1 MGLSSALASAMSG
14 LRANQAALS
23 IVSSNVANSQTPG
36 YVVQTP
42 NQIEVTTGDFGSTA
56 MTTGVSRELDT
67 YVLNQLRTETGG
79 SGYADQMANIL
90 KQLQNVYGTPGNSGT
105 LETALN
111 NFTTALQALSTSSG
125 ASSAQTVALGAAQAL
140 AQQLNLT
147 TKGIQSLRSN
157 VEQDLGTSAQAAN
170 AAMQQIAGINTRLQ
184 GLSANDPSAA
194 TLMDQRDQAIN
205 TLSKYVDVRVTT
217 DGSNQ
222 ANIYTTTGIQLVGAG
237 LASQFSFASAGA
249 LSATS
254 LYNIDPAKSGVGA
267 LNIKLPNGSQLDVVA
282 NSVVSSGQ
290 IAADLKL
297 RDQTLV
303 QAQNQIDQLAA
314 TMSSA
319 LSDKTTAGSPVLGP
333 PAGFDIDLAGTQ
345 PGNTATFTYTDTT
358 TNTQK
363 QITLVNVTDPA
374 ALPLQNATN
383 ANPMQLGVNFSG
395 GMSAIASVLNTAL
408 SGTHLT
414 FSAAPSPATA
424 TTLRVTDDNTGLAK
438 VNSSSIS
445 KTISSL
451 TSTPGNPQ
459 LPLFTDGGQALYTG
473 EITASGSQMT
483 GLAGRI
489 AVNTQLVSDPTRLS
503 VYSTSPVTPAGDTT
517 RSDYLYSQLTTAVFS
532 YSPQSGLGSASQP
545 FTGSVSNYLQQF
557 LSVQANAST
566 QATQLQ
572 QGQSVV
578 VSTLQAKF
586 NSTSSVNLD
595 SEMSNLIQLQN
606 AYAANA
612 HVMSVVQS
620 MMNTLIQA
628 QR

>member
-23 IVSSNVANSQTPG
+23 IVSSNVANAQTPG

-111 NFTTALQALSTSSG
+111 KFTTALQALSTSSG

-140 AQQLNLT
+140 ATQLNVT

-157 VEQDLGTSAQAAN
+157 VEQDLGNSAQAAN
-170 AAMQQIAGINTRLQ
+170 VAMQQIADINTKLQ

-237 LASQFSFASAGA
+237 LASQFTFASAGA

-267 LNIKLPNGSQLDVVA
+267 LNIVLPNGSKVDVVA
-282 NSVVSSGQ
+282 NNVVSSGQ

-297 RDQTLV
+297 RDETLV

-319 LSDKTTAGSPVLGP
+319 LSDKTTAGTTVSGP
-333 PAGFDIDLAGTQ
+333 PAGFDIDLAGAL
-345 PGNTATFTYTDTT
+345 PGNTATFTYTDTA
-358 TNTQK
+358 TNTKRQV
-363 QITLVNVTDPA
+363 TLVNVTDPA

-383 ANPMQLGVNFSG
+383 ANPMQIGVNFSG
-395 GMSAIASVLNTAL
+395 GMGAIASALNTAL
-408 SGTHLT
+408 PTSHLT
-414 FSAAPSPATA
+414 FSAALPPASA
-424 TTLRVTDDNTGLAK
+424 TTLRITDDNSGLAK
-438 VNSSSIS
+438 VSSSSIT

-451 TSTPGNPQ
+451 TSGNPQ

-473 EITASGSQMT
+473 AITASGSQMT

-489 AVNTQLVSDPTRLS
+489 AVNTQLVNDPTRMS
-503 VYSTSPVTPAGDTT
+503 VYNTSPVTPSGDTA
-517 RSDYLYSQLTTAVFS
+517 RSDYLYSQLTSAVFS
-532 YSPQSGLGSASQP
+532 YSPTSGLGSASQP

-557 LSVQANAST
+557 LSVQANSAT

-578 VSTLQAKF
+578 VLTLQAKF
-586 NSTSSVNLD
+586 DSTSKVNLD

-620 MMNTLIQA
+620 MMNTLLQA
-628 QR
+628 QV

>member
-36 YVVQTP
+36 YVAQTP

-56 MTTGVSRELDT
+56 KTTGVSRDIDS
-67 YVLNQLRTETGG
+67 YVQNQLRTETGG

-111 NFTTALQALSTSSG
+111 NFTSSLQALSTSAGS
-125 ASSAQTVALGAAQAL
+125 SSAQTVAVSAAQAL
-140 AQQLNLT
+140 ATQLNVT

-157 VEQDLGTSAQAAN
+157 VEQDLATSSQAAN
-170 AAMQQIAGINTRLQ
+170 AALNQIADINTKLQ
-184 GLSANDPSAA
+184 GLAPTDPSAA

-205 TLSKYVDVRVTT
+205 SLSKYVDVRVTT

-222 ANIYTTTGIQLVGAG
+222 TNIYTTTGIQLVGAG
-237 LASQFSFASAGA
+237 LASQFSFTSAGA
-249 LSATS
+249 LGATS

-267 LNIKLPNGSQLDVVA
+267 LTIKLPNGSSIDVA
-282 NSVVSSGQ
+282 GNNVVSSGQ

-303 QAQNQIDQLAA
+303 QAQNQVDQLAA

-319 LSDKTTAGSPVLGP
+319 LSDKTTAGSPVSGP
-333 PAGFDIDLAGTQ
+333 PAGFDIDLAGAQ
-345 PGNTATFTYTDTT
+345 PGNTVNITYTDS
-358 TNTQK
+358 TNTQR
-363 QITLVNVTDPA
+363 QITLVNVADPA

-383 ANPMQLGVNFSG
+383 ANPMQIGVNFSN
-395 GMSAIASVLNTAL
+395 GMGAIASALNTAL
-408 SGTHLT
+408 PGSHLS

-424 TTLRVTDDNTGLAK
+424 TTLRVTDDNSGLAK
-438 VNSSSIS
+438 VNSASSS

-451 TSTPGNPQ
+451 TSGSPQ
-459 LPLFTDGGQALYTG
+459 LPLFTDGGTALYTG
-473 EITASGSQMT
+473 AITASGSQMT

-489 AVNTQLVSDPTRLS
+489 AVNTQLSTDPTRLS
-503 VYSTSPVTPAGDTT
+503 VYSTSPVTPTGDTT
-517 RSDYLYSQLTTAVFS
+517 RSDYLYSQLTNAVYS
-532 YSPQSGLGSASQP
+532 YSPQTGLGSASQP

-566 QATQLQ
+566 QATALQ

-628 QR
+628 QG

>member
-36 YVVQTP
+36 YVAQTP

-56 MTTGVSRELDT
+56 KTTGVSRDIDS
-67 YVLNQLRTETGG
+67 YVQNQLRTETGG
-79 SGYADQMANIL
+79 SGYADQTANIL
-90 KQLQNVYGTPGNSGT
+90 SQLQNVYGNPGGSGT

-111 NFTTALQALSTSSG
+111 NFTSSLQALSTSAGS
-125 ASSAQTVALGAAQAL
+125 SSAQTVAVGAAQAL
-140 AQQLNLT
+140 ATQLNVT

-157 VEQDLGTSAQAAN
+157 VEQDLSTSAQQAN
-170 AAMQQIAGINTRLQ
+170 AAMNQIADINTKLQ
-184 GLSANDPSAA
+184 GLASTDPSAA

-205 TLSKYVDVRVTT
+205 SLSKYVDVRVTT

-237 LASQFSFASAGA
+237 LASQFSFTSAGA
-249 LSATS
+249 LGATS
-254 LYNIDPAKSGVGA
+254 LYNTDPAKSGVGA
-267 LNIKLPNGSQLDVVA
+267 FNIKLPNGSSIDVA
-282 NSVVSSGQ
+282 GNSVVSSGQ

-303 QAQNQIDQLAA
+303 QAQTQVDQLAA

-319 LSDKTTAGSPVLGP
+319 LSDKTTAGTTVSGP
-333 PAGFDIDLAGTQ
+333 PVGFDIDLAGAQ
-345 PGNTATFTYTDTT
+345 PGNTVNLTYTDS
-358 TNTQK
+358 TNTQR

-383 ANPMQLGVNFSG
+383 ANPMQIGVNFSG
-395 GMSAIASVLNTAL
+395 GMGAIASALNTAL
-408 SGTHLT
+408 PGSHLT

-424 TTLRVTDDNTGLAK
+424 TTLRVTDDNSGLAK
-438 VNSSSIS
+438 VNSASIT
-445 KTISSL
+445 KTITSL
-451 TSTPGNPQ
+451 TSGSPQ
-459 LPLFTDGGQALYTG
+459 LPLFTDGSTALYTG
-473 EITASGSQMT
+473 AITTSGSQMT
-483 GLAGRI
+483 GLAGRMS
-489 AVNTQLVSDPTRLS
+489 VNPSLVTDPTKLS
-503 VYSTSPVTPAGDTT
+503 VYSTSPVTPTGDTT
-517 RSDYLYSQLTTAVFS
+517 RSDYLYSQLTNTVFS
-532 YSPQSGLGSASQP
+532 YSPQTGLGSASQP
-545 FTGSVSNYLQQF
+545 FSGSVSNYLQQF
-557 LSVQANAST
+557 LSVQSNAST

-620 MMNTLIQA
+620 MMTTLLQA
-628 QR
+628 QG

>member
-42 NQIEVTTGDFGSTA
+42 NQIEVTTGDFGSTV
-56 MTTGVSRELDT
+56 MTTGVSRALDS

-105 LETALN
+105 LEDALN
-111 NFTTALQALSTSSG
+111 KFTTALQALSTSSG

-140 AQQLNLT
+140 AQQLNVT
-147 TKGIQSLRSN
+147 TTGIQSLRSN
-157 VEQDLGTSAQAAN
+157 VEQDLGNSARAAN
-170 AAMQQIAGINTRLQ
+170 AAMQQIADINTRLQ
-184 GLSANDPSAA
+184 GLSVNDPSAA

-222 ANIYTTTGIQLVGAG
+222 TNIYTTTGIQLVGAG
-237 LASQFSFASAGA
+237 LASEFSFASAGA

-267 LNIKLPNGSQLDVVA
+267 FNIKLPNGSQVDVVA
-282 NSVVSSGQ
+282 NNVVSSGQ

-303 QAQNQIDQLAA
+303 QAQDQIDQLAA
-314 TMSSA
+314 TMASA
-319 LSDKTTAGSPVLGP
+319 LSDKTTAGSTVTGP
-333 PAGFDIDLAGTQ
+333 PAGFDLDLAGAA
-345 PGNTATFTYTDTT
+345 PGNTVNITYTDTA
-358 TNTQK
+358 TNTQR

-383 ANPMQLGVNFSG
+383 ANPMRIGVNFSG
-395 GMSAIASVLNTAL
+395 GMGAIASALNTAL
-408 SGTHLT
+408 SGTHLS
-414 FSAAPSPATA
+414 FSAAPAPATA
-424 TTLRVTDDNTGLAK
+424 TTLRVTDDNTGLTK
-438 VNSSSIS
+438 VNSASTT
-445 KTISSL
+445 KTITSL
-451 TSTPGNPQ
+451 TSGNPQ

-473 EITASGSQMT
+473 AITASGSQMT
-483 GLAGRI
+483 GFAGRI
-489 AVNTQLVSDPTRLS
+489 AVNTQLVSDPSRLS
-503 VYSTSPVTPAGDTT
+503 VYNTSPVTPAGDTT
-517 RSDYLYSQLTTAVFS
+517 RSDYLYSQLTNAVFS
-532 YSPQSGLGSASQP
+532 YSPQTGLGSANQP

-557 LSVQANAST
+557 LSVQANAAT

-620 MMNTLIQA
+620 MMNTLLQA
-628 QR
+628 QV

>member
-1 MGLSSALASAMSG
+1 
-14 LRANQAALS
+14 
-23 IVSSNVANSQTPG
+23 
-36 YVVQTP
+36 
-42 NQIEVTTGDFGSTA
+42 
-56 MTTGVSRELDT
+56 
-67 YVLNQLRTETGG
+67 
-79 SGYADQMANIL
+79 
-90 KQLQNVYGTPGNSGT
+90 
-105 LETALN
+105 
-111 NFTTALQALSTSSG
+111 
-125 ASSAQTVALGAAQAL
+125 
-140 AQQLNLT
+140 
-147 TKGIQSLRSN
+147 
-157 VEQDLGTSAQAAN
+157 
-170 AAMQQIAGINTRLQ
+170 
-184 GLSANDPSAA
+184 
-194 TLMDQRDQAIN
+194 MDQRDQAIN

-237 LASQFSFASAGA
+237 LASQFTFASAGA

-254 LYNIDPAKSGVGA
+254 LYNSDPAKSGVGA

-282 NSVVSSGQ
+282 NNVVSSGQ

-319 LSDKTTAGSPVLGP
+319 LSDKTTAGSTVSGP
-333 PAGFDIDLAGTQ
+333 PAGFDLDLAGAQ
-345 PGNTATFTYTDTT
+345 PGNTVNITYKDTA
-358 TNTQK
+358 TNTQR

-383 ANPMQLGVNFSG
+383 ANPMRVGVNFSG
-395 GMSAIASVLNTAL
+395 GMNAIAAALNTAL
-408 SGTHLT
+408 SGSHLT

-424 TTLRVTDDNTGLAK
+424 TTLRVTDDNTGLAQ
-438 VNSSSIS
+438 VNSASTT

-451 TSTPGNPQ
+451 TSGSPQ
-459 LPLFTDGGQALYTG
+459 LAVFTDGGQALYTG
-473 EITASGSQMT
+473 AITASGSQMT

-503 VYSTSPVTPAGDTT
+503 VYNTSPVTPAGDTT
-517 RSDYLYSQLTTAVFS
+517 RSDYLYSQLTNAVFS
-532 YSPQSGLGSASQP
+532 YSPTTGLGSANQP

-557 LSVQANAST
+557 LSIQANAST

-586 NSTSSVNLD
+586 DSTSSVNLD

-628 QR
+628 QV

>member
-36 YVVQTP
+36 YIVQTP

-56 MTTGVSRELDT
+56 MTTGVSRELDSF
-67 YVLNQLRTETGG
+67 VQNQLRTETGG

-90 KQLQNVYGTPGNSGT
+90 KQLQNVYGNPGGSGT

-111 NFTTALQALSTSSG
+111 NFTTALQALSTSAGS
-125 ASSAQTVALGAAQAL
+125 SSAQTVALGAAQAL
-140 AQQLNLT
+140 AQQLNVT

-157 VEQDLGTSAQAAN
+157 VEQDLGTSAQQAN
-170 AAMQQIAGINTRLQ
+170 AAMNQIADINTKLQ
-184 GLSANDPSAA
+184 GLSATDPSAA

-267 LNIKLPNGSQLDVVA
+267 FNIVLPNGSKVDVVA
-282 NSVVSSGQ
+282 NNVVSSGQ

-303 QAQNQIDQLAA
+303 QAQTQIDQLAA

-319 LSDKTTAGSPVLGP
+319 LSDKTTAGSTVSGP
-333 PAGFDIDLAGTQ
+333 SAGFDLDVAGAQ
-345 PGNTATFTYTDTT
+345 PGNTVNITYTDTT
-358 TNTQK
+358 TNTQR
-363 QITLVNVTDPA
+363 QVTLVNVTDPA

-383 ANPMQLGVNFSG
+383 ANPMRVGVNFSG
-395 GMSAIASVLNTAL
+395 GMAAIASALNSAL
-408 SGTHLT
+408 SGSHLT
-414 FSAAPSPATA
+414 FSAAPAPATA

-438 VNSSSIS
+438 VNSASTT

-451 TSTPGNPQ
+451 TSGNPQ
-459 LPLFTDGGQALYTG
+459 LAVFTDGGQALYTG
-473 EITASGSQMT
+473 AITASGSQMT

-489 AVNTQLVSDPTRLS
+489 AVNTQLASDPTRLS
-503 VYSTSPVTPAGDTT
+503 VYNTSPVTPAGDTT
-517 RSDYLYSQLTTAVFS
+517 RSDYLYSQLTNAVFS
-532 YSPQSGLGSASQP
+532 YSPTTGLGSANQP

-557 LSVQANAST
+557 LSIQANAST

-612 HVMSVVQS
+612 HVMSVVQG
-620 MMNTLIQA
+620 MMNTLLQA
-628 QR
+628 QV

>member
-56 MTTGVSRELDT
+56 MTTGVSRELDS

-111 NFTTALQALSTSSG
+111 KFTTALQALSTSSG
-125 ASSAQTVALGAAQAL
+125 ASSAQTVVLGAAQAL
-140 AQQLNLT
+140 AQQLNVT

-157 VEQDLGTSAQAAN
+157 VEQDLGNSARAAN
-170 AAMQQIAGINTRLQ
+170 AAMQQIADINTRLQ
-184 GLSANDPSAA
+184 GLSPNDPSAA

-222 ANIYTTTGIQLVGAG
+222 TNIYTTTGIQLVGAG
-237 LASQFSFASAGA
+237 LASEFSFASAGA

-267 LNIKLPNGSQLDVVA
+267 FNIKLPNGSQVDVVA
-282 NSVVSSGQ
+282 NNVVSSGQ

-303 QAQNQIDQLAA
+303 QAQDQIDQLAA
-314 TMSSA
+314 TIASA
-319 LSDKTTAGSPVLGP
+319 LSDKTTAGSTVTGP
-333 PAGFDIDLAGTQ
+333 PAGFDLDLAGAA
-345 PGNTATFTYTDTT
+345 PGNTVNITYTDTA
-358 TNTQK
+358 TNTQR

-383 ANPMQLGVNFSG
+383 ANPMRIGVNFSD
-395 GMSAIASVLNTAL
+395 GMGAIASALNTAL
-408 SGTHLT
+408 SGTHLS
-414 FSAAPSPATA
+414 FSAAPAPATA
-424 TTLRVTDDNTGLAK
+424 TTLRVNDDNSGLAK
-438 VNSSSIS
+438 VNSASTT

-451 TSTPGNPQ
+451 TSGNPQ

-473 EITASGSQMT
+473 AITASGSQMT

-489 AVNTQLVSDPTRLS
+489 AVNTQLVSDPSRLS
-503 VYSTSPVTPAGDTT
+503 VYNTSPVTPAGDTT
-517 RSDYLYSQLTTAVFS
+517 RSDYLYSQLTNAVFS
-532 YSPQSGLGSASQP
+532 YSPQTGLGSANQP

-557 LSVQANAST
+557 LSVQANAAT

-586 NSTSSVNLD
+586 DSTSSVNLD

-620 MMNTLIQA
+620 MMNTLLQA
-628 QR
+628 QV

>member
-42 NQIEVTTGDFGSTA
+42 NQIEVTTGEFGSTA
-56 MTTGVSRELDT
+56 MTTGVSRQLDT
-67 YVLNQLRTETGG
+67 YVLNQLRTEVGG

-105 LETALN
+105 LEDALN
-111 NFTTALQALSTSSG
+111 KFTTALQALSTSSG

-140 AQQLNLT
+140 ARQLNVT
-147 TKGIQSLRSN
+147 TTGIQSLRSN
-157 VEQDLGTSAQAAN
+157 VEQDLGNSAQAAN
-170 AAMQQIAGINTRLQ
+170 AAMKQIADINTKLQ

-217 DGSNQ
+217 DNSNQ

-237 LASQFSFASAGA
+237 LASEFSFASAGA

-267 LNIKLPNGSQLDVVA
+267 FNIKLPNGSQVDVVA
-282 NSVVSSGQ
+282 NNVVSSGQ

-297 RDQTLV
+297 RDDLLV

-319 LSDKTTAGSPVLGP
+319 LSDKTTAGSTVSGP
-333 PAGFDIDLAGTQ
+333 PAGFDLDLAGAA
-345 PGNTATFTYTDTT
+345 PGNTVNITYTDTT
-358 TNTQK
+358 TNTQR

-383 ANPMQLGVNFSG
+383 ANPMRIGVDFAG
-395 GMSAIASVLNTAL
+395 GMSAIASALNTAL
-408 SGTHLT
+408 AGTHLS
-414 FSAAPSPATA
+414 FAAAPSPATA
-424 TTLRVTDDNTGLAK
+424 TTLRVTDDNTGLTK
-438 VNSSSIS
+438 INSASTT
-445 KTISSL
+445 KTMSSL
-451 TSTPGNPQ
+451 ASGNPQ
-459 LPLFTDGGQALYTG
+459 LAVFTDGGQALYTG
-473 EITASGSQMT
+473 AITGSGSQIT

-503 VYSTSPVTPAGDTT
+503 VYNTSPVTPAGDTT
-517 RSDYLYSQLTTAVFS
+517 RSDYLYSQLTNAVFS
-532 YSPQSGLGSASQP
+532 YSPESGLGSANQP

-557 LSVQANAST
+557 LSVQANAAT

-586 NSTSSVNLD
+586 DSTSSVNLD

-620 MMNTLIQA
+620 MMNTLLQA
-628 QR
+628 QG

>member
-36 YVVQTP
+36 YVAQTP

-56 MTTGVSRELDT
+56 KTTGVSRDIDS
-67 YVLNQLRTETGG
+67 YVQNQLRTETGG
-79 SGYADQMANIL
+79 SGYADQTANIL
-90 KQLQNVYGTPGNSGT
+90 SQLQNVYGNPGGSGT

-111 NFTTALQALSTSSG
+111 NFTSSLQALSTSAGS
-125 ASSAQTVALGAAQAL
+125 SSAQTVAVGAAQAL
-140 AQQLNLT
+140 ATQLNVT

-157 VEQDLGTSAQAAN
+157 VEQDLGTSAQQAN
-170 AAMQQIAGINTRLQ
+170 AAMNQIADINTKLQ
-184 GLSANDPSAA
+184 GLASTDPSAA

-205 TLSKYVDVRVTT
+205 SLSKYVDVRVTT

-222 ANIYTTTGIQLVGAG
+222 ANVYTTTGIQLVGAG
-237 LASQFSFASAGA
+237 LASQFSFTSAGA
-249 LSATS
+249 LGATS
-254 LYNIDPAKSGVGA
+254 LYNTDPAKSGVGA
-267 LNIKLPNGSQLDVVA
+267 FNIKLPNGASIDVA
-282 NSVVSSGQ
+282 GNSVVSSGQ

-303 QAQNQIDQLAA
+303 QAQNQVDQLAA

-319 LSDKTTAGSPVLGP
+319 LSDKTTAGSTVSGP
-333 PAGFDIDLAGTQ
+333 PAGFDIDLVGAQ
-345 PGNTATFTYTDTT
+345 PGNTANFTYTDS
-358 TNTQK
+358 TNTQR

-383 ANPMQLGVNFSG
+383 ANPMQIGVNFSG
-395 GMSAIASVLNTAL
+395 GMGAIASALNTAL
-408 SGTHLT
+408 PGSHLT

-424 TTLRVTDDNTGLAK
+424 TTLRVTDDNSGLAK
-438 VNSSSIS
+438 VNSASIT
-445 KTISSL
+445 KTITSL
-451 TSTPGNPQ
+451 TSGSPQ
-459 LPLFTDGGQALYTG
+459 LPLFTDGSTALYTG
-473 EITASGSQMT
+473 AITASGSQMT

-489 AVNTQLVSDPTRLS
+489 SVNPSLVTDPTKLS
-503 VYSTSPVTPAGDTT
+503 VYSTSPVTPTGDTT
-517 RSDYLYSQLTTAVFS
+517 RSDYLYSQLTNTVFS
-532 YSPQSGLGSASQP
+532 YSPQTGLGSASQP
-545 FTGSVSNYLQQF
+545 FSGSVSNYLQQF
-557 LSVQANAST
+557 LSVQSNAST

-620 MMNTLIQA
+620 MMTTLLQA
-628 QR
+628 QG

>member
-67 YVLNQLRTETGG
+67 YVQNQLRTETGG

-90 KQLQNVYGTPGNSGT
+90 NQLQNVYGNPGGSGT

-111 NFTTALQALSTSSG
+111 NFTSSLQALSTSAGS
-125 ASSAQTVALGAAQAL
+125 SSAQTVALGAAQAL
-140 AQQLNLT
+140 ATQLNVT

-157 VEQDLGTSAQAAN
+157 VEQDLGTSAQQAN
-170 AAMQQIAGINTRLQ
+170 AAMNQIADINTKLQ
-184 GLSANDPSAA
+184 GLASTDPSAA

-205 TLSKYVDVRVTT
+205 SLSKYVDVRVTT

-237 LASQFSFASAGA
+237 LASQFSFASVGA

-254 LYNIDPAKSGVGA
+254 LYNTDPAKSGVGA
-267 LNIKLPNGSQLDVVA
+267 LTIKLPNGSSLDVA
-282 NSVVSSGQ
+282 GNSVVSSGQ

-303 QAQNQIDQLAA
+303 QAQTQVDQLAA

-319 LSDKTTAGSPVLGP
+319 LSDKTTAGSAVSGP
-333 PAGFDIDLAGTQ
+333 PAGFDIDLAGAQ
-345 PGNTATFTYTDTT
+345 PGNTVNLTYTDS
-358 TNTQK
+358 TNTQR

-383 ANPMQLGVNFSG
+383 ANPMQIGVNFSN
-395 GMSAIASVLNTAL
+395 GMGAIAAALNTAL
-408 SGTHLT
+408 PSSHLT

-424 TTLRVTDDNTGLAK
+424 TSLRVTDDNSGLAK
-438 VNSSSIS
+438 VNSASST
-445 KTISSL
+445 KTITSL
-451 TSTPGNPQ
+451 TSGSPQ

-473 EITASGSQMT
+473 AITASGSQMT

-489 AVNTQLVSDPTRLS
+489 AVNTQLTADPTRMS
-503 VYSTSPVTPAGDTT
+503 IYSTSPVTPTGDTT
-517 RSDYLYSQLTTAVFS
+517 RSDYLYSQLTNTVFS
-532 YSPQSGLGSASQP
+532 YSPQTGLGSASQP

-557 LSVQANAST
+557 LSVQSNAST
-566 QATQLQ
+566 QATALQ

-620 MMNTLIQA
+620 MMTTLLQA
-628 QR
+628 QT

>member
-36 YVVQTP
+36 YVAQTP
-42 NQIEVTTGDFGSTA
+42 NQIEVTTGDFGSTV
-56 MTTGVSRELDT
+56 MTTGVSRDLDA
-67 YVLNQLRTETGG
+67 YVLGQLRTETGG

-90 KQLQNVYGTPGNSGT
+90 KQLQNVYGNPGGSGT

-111 NFTTALQALSTSSG
+111 DFTSALQALSTSAG
-125 ASSAQTVALGAAQAL
+125 AQSAQTVALGAAKSL
-140 AQQLNLT
+140 AQQLNVT

-157 VEQDLGTSAQAAN
+157 VEQDLGTSARQAN
-170 AAMQQIAGINTRLQ
+170 AAMQQIADINTKLQ
-184 GLSANDPSAA
+184 GLSSSDPSAA

-205 TLSKYVDVRVTT
+205 TLSKYVDVRVVT

-222 ANIYTTTGIQLVGAG
+222 ANIFTSTGIQLVGAG
-237 LASQFSFASAGA
+237 LASQFTFSSVGA
-249 LSATS
+249 LTANS

-267 LNIKLPNGSQLDVVA
+267 LNIKLPNGSSVDVVA

-303 QAQNQIDQLAA
+303 QAQSQIDQLAA
-314 TMSSA
+314 TMASA
-319 LSDKTTAGSPVLGP
+319 LSDQTTAGTAVSGP
-333 PAGFDIDLAGTQ
+333 PAGFNVDLAGAAA
-345 PGNTATFTYTDTT
+345 GNTVNITYTDTT
-358 TNTQK
+358 TNAQR

-383 ANPMQLGVNFSG
+383 ANPVQVGVNFSG
-395 GMSAIASVLNTAL
+395 GMGAIAAALNTAL
-408 SGTHLT
+408 SGSHLT
-414 FSAAPSPATA
+414 FTGGGA
-424 TTLRVTDDNTGLAK
+424 TTLRVTDDGTGLVK
-438 VNSSSIS
+438 VNSASAT

-451 TSTPGNPQ
+451 TSGNPQ
-459 LPLFTDGGQALYTG
+459 LPLFTDGGALYTG
-473 EITASGSQMT
+473 AITASGSQMT

-489 AVNTQLVSDPTRLS
+489 AVNAAVLADPTRLS
-503 VYSTSPVTPAGDTT
+503 VYNTSPVTPAGDTT
-517 RSDYLYSQLTTAVFS
+517 RSDFLYSQLATSVFS
-532 YSPQSGLGSASQP
+532 YSPQTGLGSSSQP
-545 FTGSVSNYLQQF
+545 FTGTVSSYLQQF
-557 LSVQANAST
+557 LSIQSNSST
-566 QATQLQ
+566 QATNLQ

-595 SEMSNLIQLQN
+595 QEMSSLIQLQN

-612 HVMSVVQS
+612 HLMSVVQN
-620 MMNTLIQA
+620 MMTTLLQA
-628 QR
+628 QG

>member
-36 YVVQTP
+36 YVTQTP
-42 NQIEVTTGDFGSTA
+42 NQIEVTTGDFGSTVV
-56 MTTGVSRELDT
+56 TTGVSRELDT
-67 YVLNQLRTETGG
+67 YVQNQLRTETGG

-111 NFTTALQALSTSSG
+111 NFTSTLQALSTSAGS
-125 ASSAQTVALGAAQAL
+125 SSAQTVALGAAQAL
-140 AQQLNLT
+140 ATQLNVT

-157 VEQDLGTSAQAAN
+157 AEQDLNTSAQQAN
-170 AAMQQIAGINTRLQ
+170 AAMNTIADINTKLQ
-184 GLSANDPSAA
+184 GLSSSDPSAA

-205 TLSKYVDVRVTT
+205 SLSKFVDVRVTT

-222 ANIYTTTGIQLVGAG
+222 ANIFTTTGIQLVGAG
-237 LASQFSFASAGA
+237 LASQFTFASAGA

-254 LYNIDPAKSGVGA
+254 LYNSDPAKSGVGA
-267 LNIKLPNGSQLDVVA
+267 FNIKLPNGAQLDVVA
-282 NSVVSSGQ
+282 NNVVSSGQ

-303 QAQNQIDQLAA
+303 QAQTQVDQLAA

-319 LSDKTTAGSPVLGP
+319 LSDKTTAGSAIAGP
-333 PAGFDIDLAGTQ
+333 PAGFQIDLAGVA
-345 PGNTATFTYTDTT
+345 PGNTANITYTDTT
-358 TNTQK
+358 TNTQR

-383 ANPMQLGVNFSG
+383 ANPVQVGVNFSG
-395 GMSAIASVLNTAL
+395 GMAAIAASLNNAL
-408 SGTHLT
+408 AGTHLT
-414 FSAAPSPATA
+414 FSPAPLPATA
-424 TTLRVTDDNTGLAK
+424 TSLQVTDDGTGLAK
-438 VNSSSIS
+438 VNSSTIT

-451 TSTPGNPQ
+451 TSGSPQ

-473 EITASGSQMT
+473 AITASGSQMT

-489 AVNTQLVSDPTRLS
+489 AVNTQLTNDPTRLS

-517 RSDYLYSQLTTAVFS
+517 RSDFLYSQLTSTVFS
-532 YSPQSGLGSASQP
+532 YSPQTGLGSASQP
-545 FTGSVSNYLQQF
+545 FSGSVSNYLQQF
-557 LSVQANAST
+557 LSVQSNAST

-612 HVMSVVQS
+612 HLMSVVQS
-620 MMNTLIQA
+620 MMTTLLQA
-628 QR
+628 QG

>member
-23 IVSSNVANSQTPG
+23 ITSSNVANSQTPG
-36 YVVQTP
+36 YVAQTP

-56 MTTGVSRELDT
+56 KTTGVSRDIDS
-67 YVLNQLRTETGG
+67 YVQNQLRTETGG
-79 SGYADQMANIL
+79 SGYADQTANIL
-90 KQLQNVYGTPGNSGT
+90 NQLQNVYGNPGGSGT

-111 NFTTALQALSTSSG
+111 NFTSSLQALSTSAGS
-125 ASSAQTVALGAAQAL
+125 SSAQTVAVGAAQAL
-140 AQQLNLT
+140 ATQLNVT

-157 VEQDLGTSAQAAN
+157 VEQDLGTSAQQAN
-170 AAMQQIAGINTRLQ
+170 AAMNQIADINTKLQ
-184 GLSANDPSAA
+184 GLASTDPSAA

-205 TLSKYVDVRVTT
+205 SLSKYVDVRVTT

-237 LASQFSFASAGA
+237 LASQFSFTSAGA
-249 LSATS
+249 LGATS
-254 LYNIDPAKSGVGA
+254 LYNTDPAKSGVGA
-267 LNIKLPNGSQLDVVA
+267 FNIRLPNGASIDVA
-282 NSVVSSGQ
+282 GNSVVSSGQ

-303 QAQNQIDQLAA
+303 QAQTQVDQLAA

-319 LSDKTTAGSPVLGP
+319 LSDKTTAGSTVSGP
-333 PAGFDIDLAGTQ
+333 PAGFDIDLAGAQ
-345 PGNTATFTYTDTT
+345 PGNTANFTYTDS
-358 TNTQK
+358 TNTQR

-383 ANPMQLGVNFSG
+383 ANPVQIGVNFSS
-395 GMSAIASVLNTAL
+395 GMGAIASALNTAL
-408 SGTHLT
+408 PGSHLT

-424 TTLRVTDDNTGLAK
+424 TTLRVTDDNSGLAK
-438 VNSSSIS
+438 VNSASIT

-451 TSTPGNPQ
+451 TSGGPQ
-459 LPLFTDGGQALYTG
+459 LPLFTDGSTALYTG
-473 EITASGSQMT
+473 AITASGSQMT

-489 AVNTQLVSDPTRLS
+489 SVNPSLVTDPTKLS

-517 RSDYLYSQLTTAVFS
+517 RSDYLYSQLTNTVFS
-532 YSPQSGLGSASQP
+532 YSPQTGLGSASQP

-595 SEMSNLIQLQN
+595 TEMSNLIQLQN

-620 MMNTLIQA
+620 MMNTLLQA
-628 QR
+628 QT

>member
-36 YVVQTP
+36 YVAQTP

-56 MTTGVSRELDT
+56 KTTGVSRDIDS
-67 YVLNQLRTETGG
+67 YVQNQLRTETGG

-90 KQLQNVYGTPGNSGT
+90 KQLQSVYGTPGNSGT

-111 NFTTALQALSTSSG
+111 NFTSSLQALSTSAGS
-125 ASSAQTVALGAAQAL
+125 SSAQTVALGAAQAL
-140 AQQLNLT
+140 ATQLNVT

-157 VEQDLGTSAQAAN
+157 VEQDLGTSSQAAN
-170 AAMQQIAGINTRLQ
+170 AALNQIADINTKLQ
-184 GLSANDPSAA
+184 GLAPTDPSAA

-205 TLSKYVDVRVTT
+205 SLSKYVDVRVTT

-237 LASQFSFASAGA
+237 LASQFSFTSAGT
-249 LSATS
+249 LGATS
-254 LYNIDPAKSGVGA
+254 LYNVDPAKSGVGA
-267 LNIKLPNGSQLDVVA
+267 LTIKLPNGSSIDVA
-282 NSVVSSGQ
+282 GNNVVSSGQ

-303 QAQNQIDQLAA
+303 QAQNQVDQLAA

-319 LSDKTTAGSPVLGP
+319 LSDKTTAGTAVSGP
-333 PAGFDIDLAGTQ
+333 PAGFDIDLAGAQ
-345 PGNTATFTYTDTT
+345 PGNTVNITYTDS
-358 TNTQK
+358 TNTQR
-363 QITLVNVTDPA
+363 QVTLVNVTDPA
-374 ALPLQNATN
+374 ALPLPNATN
-383 ANPMQLGVNFSG
+383 ANPMQVGVNFSG
-395 GMSAIASVLNTAL
+395 GMGAIASALNTAL
-408 SGTHLT
+408 SGSHLT

-424 TTLRVTDDNTGLAK
+424 TTLRVTDDNSGLAK
-438 VNSSSIS
+438 ITSASST
-445 KTISSL
+445 KTVSSL
-451 TSTPGNPQ
+451 TSGGPQ

-473 EITASGSQMT
+473 AITASGSQMT

-489 AVNTQLVSDPTRLS
+489 AVNTQLSTDPTRLS

-517 RSDYLYSQLTTAVFS
+517 RSDYLYSQLTTAVYS
-532 YSPQSGLGSASQP
+532 YSPQTGLGSASQP

-628 QR
+628 QG

>member
-23 IVSSNVANSQTPG
+23 IVSSNVANAQTPG

-111 NFTTALQALSTSSG
+111 NFTSALQSLSTNAGS
-125 ASSAQTVALGAAQAL
+125 SSAQNVVLGAAQAL
-140 AQQLNLT
+140 AQQLNVT

-157 VEQDLGTSAQAAN
+157 VEQDLGNSAQAAN
-170 AAMQQIAGINTRLQ
+170 VAMKQIADINIKLQ

-254 LYNIDPAKSGVGA
+254 QYDIDPAKSGVGA
-267 LNIKLPNGSQLDVVA
+267 FNIKLPNGSSVDVVA
-282 NSVVSSGQ
+282 NNVVSSGQ

-314 TMSSA
+314 AMSSA
-319 LSDKTTAGSPVLGP
+319 LSDKTTAGSTVSGP
-333 PAGFDIDLAGTQ
+333 PAGFDLDLAGAQ
-345 PGNTATFTYTDTT
+345 PGNTVNITYTDTT
-358 TNTQK
+358 TNTQR

-374 ALPLQNATN
+374 ALPLQNATG
-383 ANPMQLGVNFSG
+383 ANPMKIGVNFSG
-395 GMSAIASVLNTAL
+395 GMGAIASALNTAL
-408 SGTHLT
+408 SNAHLT

-424 TTLRVTDDNTGLAK
+424 TTLRVADDATGLAK
-438 VNSSSIS
+438 VNSSSS
-445 KTISSL
+445 TKTISSL
-451 TSTPGNPQ
+451 TSGNPQ

-473 EITASGSQMT
+473 AITASGSQMT

-489 AVNTQLVSDPTRLS
+489 AVNTQLAADPTKLS
-503 VYSTSPVTPAGDTT
+503 VYNTSPVTPTGDTT
-517 RSDYLYSQLTTAVFS
+517 RSDYLYAQLTSAVFS
-532 YSPQSGLGSASQP
+532 YSPQTGLGSSSQP
-545 FTGSVSNYLQQF
+545 FTGSISNYLQQF
-557 LSVQANAST
+557 LSVQSNAAT

-620 MMNTLIQA
+620 MMNTLLQA
-628 QR
+628 QV

>member
-36 YVVQTP
+36 YVAQTP

-56 MTTGVSRELDT
+56 KTTGVSRDIDS
-67 YVLNQLRTETGG
+67 YVQNQLRIETGG
-79 SGYADQMANIL
+79 SGYADQTANIL
-90 KQLQNVYGTPGNSGT
+90 KQLQNVYGNPGGSGT

-111 NFTTALQALSTSSG
+111 NFTSSLQALSTSAGS
-125 ASSAQTVALGAAQAL
+125 SSAQTVAVGAAQTL
-140 AQQLNLT
+140 ATQLNVT

-157 VEQDLGTSAQAAN
+157 VEQDLGTSAQQAN
-170 AAMQQIAGINTRLQ
+170 AAMNQIADINTKLQ
-184 GLSANDPSAA
+184 GLASTDPSAA

-205 TLSKYVDVRVTT
+205 SLSKYVDVRVTT

-237 LASQFSFASAGA
+237 LASQFSFASVGA

-254 LYNIDPAKSGVGA
+254 LYNSDPAKSGVGA
-267 LNIKLPNGSQLDVVA
+267 LTIKLPNGSSIDVA
-282 NSVVSSGQ
+282 GNNVVSSGQ

-303 QAQNQIDQLAA
+303 QAQTQVDQLAA

-319 LSDKTTAGSPVLGP
+319 LSDKTAAGSTVSGP
-333 PAGFDIDLAGTQ
+333 PAGFDVDLAGAQ
-345 PGNTATFTYTDTT
+345 PGNTVNLTYTDS
-358 TNTQK
+358 TNTQR

-383 ANPMQLGVNFSG
+383 ANPMQIGVNFSG
-395 GMSAIASVLNTAL
+395 GMGAIASALNTAL
-408 SGTHLT
+408 PSAHLS

-424 TTLRVTDDNTGLAK
+424 TTLRVTDDNSGLAK
-438 VNSSSIS
+438 VNSASST

-451 TSTPGNPQ
+451 TSGSPQ

-473 EITASGSQMT
+473 AITASGSQMT

-489 AVNTQLVSDPTRLS
+489 AVNTQLATDPTRLS

-517 RSDYLYSQLTTAVFS
+517 RSDYLYSQLTTGVYS
-532 YSPQSGLGSASQP
+532 YSPQTGLGSSSQP
-545 FTGSVSNYLQQF
+545 FTGNISNYLQQF
-557 LSVQANAST
+557 LSVQGNAST
-566 QATQLQ
+566 QATALQ

-620 MMNTLIQA
+620 MMTTLLQA
-628 QR
+628 QG

>member
-23 IVSSNVANSQTPG
+23 IVSSNVANAQTPG

-42 NQIEVTTGDFGSTA
+42 NQIEVTTGEFGSTA
-56 MTTGVSRELDT
+56 MTTGVSRLLDT
-67 YVLNQLRTETGG
+67 YVQNQLRTETGG

-105 LETALN
+105 LESALN
-111 NFTTALQALSTSSG
+111 KFTTALQALSTSSG
-125 ASSAQTVALGAAQAL
+125 SSSAQTVALGAAQAL
-140 AQQLNLT
+140 ATQLNVT

-157 VEQDLGTSAQAAN
+157 VEQDLGNSAQAAN
-170 AAMQQIAGINTRLQ
+170 AAMKQIADINTRLQ
-184 GLSANDPSAA
+184 GLGANDPSAA

-217 DGSNQ
+217 DNSNQ

-237 LASQFSFASAGA
+237 LASEFSFASAGA

-267 LNIKLPNGSQLDVVA
+267 FNIKLPNGSQVDVVA
-282 NSVVSSGQ
+282 NNVVSSGQ

-297 RDQTLV
+297 RDDILV

-314 TMSSA
+314 TMASA
-319 LSDKTTAGSPVLGP
+319 LSDKTTAGSTVSGP
-333 PAGFDIDLAGTQ
+333 PAGFDLELAGAL
-345 PGNTATFTYTDTT
+345 PGNTVNITYTDTA
-358 TNTQK
+358 TNTQR

-383 ANPMQLGVNFSG
+383 ANPMRIGVDFAG
-395 GMSAIASVLNTAL
+395 GMGAIASALNTAL
-408 SGTHLT
+408 PSAHLS

-438 VNSSSIS
+438 VGSASTT

-451 TSTPGNPQ
+451 TSGNPQ

-473 EITASGSQMT
+473 AITASGSQMT

-489 AVNTQLVSDPTRLS
+489 AVNTQLVTDPTRMS
-503 VYSTSPVTPAGDTT
+503 VYNTSPVTPAGDTT
-517 RSDYLYSQLTTAVFS
+517 RSDYLYSQLTSAVFS
-532 YSPQSGLGSASQP
+532 YAPQSGLGSASQP
-545 FTGSVSNYLQQF
+545 FTGSVSNFLQQF
-557 LSVQANAST
+557 LSVQANAAT

-586 NSTSSVNLD
+586 DSTSKVNLD

-628 QR
+628 QL

>member
-56 MTTGVSRELDT
+56 MTTGVSREIDT

-111 NFTTALQALSTSSG
+111 NFTSALQALSTSSG

-140 AQQLNLT
+140 AQQLNVT

-157 VEQDLGTSAQAAN
+157 VEQDLGSSAQQAN
-170 AAMQQIAGINTRLQ
+170 AAMQKIADINTKLQ

-237 LASQFSFASAGA
+237 LASQFTFASAGA

-254 LYNIDPAKSGVGA
+254 LYNTDPAKSGVGA

-282 NSVVSSGQ
+282 NNVVSSGQ

-319 LSDKTTAGSPVLGP
+319 LSDKTTAGSMVSGP
-333 PAGFDIDLAGTQ
+333 PAGFDLDLAGAQ
-345 PGNTATFTYTDTT
+345 PGNTVNITYTDTA
-358 TNTQK
+358 TNTQR

-383 ANPMQLGVNFSG
+383 ANPMRVGVNFSG
-395 GMSAIASVLNTAL
+395 GMSAIASALNTAL
-408 SGTHLT
+408 SGSHLS
-414 FSAAPSPATA
+414 FSAAPAPATA
-424 TTLRVTDDNTGLAK
+424 TTLRVTDDNSGLAK
-438 VNSSSIS
+438 VNSASTT

-451 TSTPGNPQ
+451 ASGNPQ
-459 LPLFTDGGQALYTG
+459 LAVFTDGGQALYTG
-473 EITASGSQMT
+473 AITASGSQMT

-489 AVNTQLVSDPTRLS
+489 AVNTQLASDPTRLS
-503 VYSTSPVTPAGDTT
+503 VYNTSPVTPAGDTT
-517 RSDYLYSQLTTAVFS
+517 RSDFLYSQLTTSVFS
-532 YSPQSGLGSASQP
+532 YSPTTGLGSSSQP

-586 NSTSSVNLD
+586 NSTSGVNLD

-628 QR
+628 QV

>member
-42 NQIEVTTGDFGSTA
+42 NQIEVTTGDFGSTV
-56 MTTGVSRELDT
+56 MTTGVTRALDS

-105 LETALN
+105 LEAALN
-111 NFTTALQALSTSSG
+111 KFTTALQALSTSSG

-140 AQQLNLT
+140 AQQLNIT
-147 TKGIQSLRSN
+147 TNGIQSLRSN
-157 VEQDLGTSAQAAN
+157 VEQDLGNSARAAN
-170 AAMQQIAGINTRLQ
+170 AAMQQIADINTRLQ
-184 GLSANDPSAA
+184 GLSVNDPSAA

-222 ANIYTTTGIQLVGAG
+222 TNIYTTTGIQLVGAG
-237 LASQFSFASAGA
+237 LASEFSFASAGA

-267 LNIKLPNGSQLDVVA
+267 FNIKLPNGSQVDVVA
-282 NSVVSSGQ
+282 NNVVSSGQ

-303 QAQNQIDQLAA
+303 QAQDQIDQLAA
-314 TMSSA
+314 TMASA
-319 LSDKTTAGSPVLGP
+319 LSDKTTAGSTVTGP
-333 PAGFDIDLAGTQ
+333 PAGFDLDLAGAA
-345 PGNTATFTYTDTT
+345 PGNTVNITYTDTA
-358 TNTQK
+358 TNTQR

-383 ANPMQLGVNFSG
+383 ANPMRIGVNFSG
-395 GMSAIASVLNTAL
+395 GMGAIASALNTAL
-408 SGTHLT
+408 SGTHLS
-414 FSAAPSPATA
+414 FSAAPAPATA

-438 VNSSSIS
+438 VSAASTT
-445 KTISSL
+445 KTITSL
-451 TSTPGNPQ
+451 TSGNPQ

-473 EITASGSQMT
+473 AITASGSQMT
-483 GLAGRI
+483 GFAGRI
-489 AVNTQLVSDPTRLS
+489 AVNTQLVSDPSRLS
-503 VYSTSPVTPAGDTT
+503 VYNTSPVTPAGDTT
-517 RSDYLYSQLTTAVFS
+517 RSDYLYSQLTNAVFS
-532 YSPQSGLGSASQP
+532 YSPQTGLGSANQP

-557 LSVQANAST
+557 LSVQANAAT

-586 NSTSSVNLD
+586 DSTSSVNLD

-620 MMNTLIQA
+620 MMNTLLQA
-628 QR
+628 QV

>member
-36 YVVQTP
+36 YVAQTAT
-42 NQIEVTTGDFGSTA
+42 QIEVTTGDFGSTA
-56 MTTGVSRELDT
+56 KTTGVSRDIDS
-67 YVLNQLRTETGG
+67 YVQNQLRIETGG
-79 SGYADQMANIL
+79 SGYADQTANIL
-90 KQLQNVYGTPGNSGT
+90 NQLQNVYGNPGGSGT

-111 NFTTALQALSTSSG
+111 NFTSSLQALSTSAGS
-125 ASSAQTVALGAAQAL
+125 SSAQTVALGAAQAL
-140 AQQLNLT
+140 ATQLNVT

-157 VEQDLGTSAQAAN
+157 VEQDLGTSAQQAN
-170 AAMQQIAGINTRLQ
+170 AAMNQIADINTKLQ
-184 GLSANDPSAA
+184 GLASTDPSAA

-205 TLSKYVDVRVTT
+205 SLSKYVDVRVTT

-237 LASQFSFASAGA
+237 LASQFSFASVGA

-254 LYNIDPAKSGVGA
+254 LYNTDPAKSGVGA
-267 LNIKLPNGSQLDVVA
+267 LTIKLPNGSSIDVA
-282 NSVVSSGQ
+282 GNSVVSSGQ

-303 QAQNQIDQLAA
+303 QAQTQVDQLAA

-319 LSDKTTAGSPVLGP
+319 LSDKTTAGSTVSGP
-333 PAGFDIDLAGTQ
+333 PAGFDIDLAGAQ
-345 PGNTATFTYTDTT
+345 PGNTVNITYTDS
-358 TNTQK
+358 TNTQR

-383 ANPMQLGVNFSG
+383 ANPMQIGVNFSG
-395 GMSAIASVLNTAL
+395 GMGAIAAALNTAL
-408 SGTHLT
+408 PSSHLT

-424 TTLRVTDDNTGLAK
+424 TTLRVTDDNSGLAK
-438 VNSSSIS
+438 VNSASST

-451 TSTPGNPQ
+451 TSGSPQ

-473 EITASGSQMT
+473 AITASGSQMT

-489 AVNTQLVSDPTRLS
+489 AVNTQLTTDPTRLS
-503 VYSTSPVTPAGDTT
+503 VYSTSPVTPTGDTT
-517 RSDYLYSQLTTAVFS
+517 RSDYLYSQLTNTVFS
-532 YSPQSGLGSASQP
+532 YSPQTGLGSASQP

-557 LSVQANAST
+557 LSVQGNAST
-566 QATQLQ
+566 QATALQ

-620 MMNTLIQA
+620 MMTTLLQA
-628 QR
+628 QT